1 MIKKFNENIDEVESP
16 CIGVCKIN
24 KNGICSG
31 CKRSI
36 DEIKYWWD
44 MSNEQK
50 EKVVKRLK
58 KNKDIQS
65 GSYYG
70 DFPF

>member
-1 MIKKFNENIDEVESP
+1 MIKRFNESIEVESP
-16 CIGVCKIN
+16 CIGVCRIDN
-24 KNGICSG
+24 RGICEG
-31 CKRSI
+31 CKRNV

-58 KNKDIQS
+58 KNKDIQG